1 MAKFCVNCGTKLD
14 DNARFCPN
22 CGTPAAPAAQ
32 PQQSQQPPQQPVSRQ
47 EPGYQQPQQPAE
59 QTGNTYSK
67 QPAYKQQGYWQSSGS
82 QSGGGQTLK
91 SKLPIIIAAVAALAL
106 IIVVIAL
113 ISKGCGGNGGTNQNA
128 GSLRDYAQRLEAAGN
143 EEAAAA
149 IYDLIAQGGSAEMIN
164 KINGEVPLFNAM
176 NELGYLDEI
185 AYNLDGG
192 E

>member
-59 QTGNTYSK
+59 TNNKYSK
-67 QPAYKQQGYWQSSGS
+67 QPAYKQSGYWQRSNA
-82 QSGGGQTLK
+82 QSGGGQPQK

-106 IIVVIAL
+106 IIIVLVL
-113 ISKGCGGNGGTNQNA
+113 VFRGCGGNGGTNQNA
-128 GSLRDYAQRLEAAGN
+128 GSLRDYAKRLEAAGN

-149 IYDLIAQGGSAEMIN
+149 ISDLIAQGGSAEMIN
-164 KINGEVPLFNAM
+164 KINGDVPLFNAM